1 MDPHHHI
8 RISPQGRLSLND
20 RGVWLTED
28 QLVHERAMMSAVVGL
43 QGTGVVFKGGS
54 ALALVYQLDR
64 HATEIKFD
72 ASEPIDTTEIEAILE
87 CSMKKLG
94 IHMSRFI
101 SHQDTDIVQ
110 QFKIHYIHSSTGQD
124 RIMKMEIDFQKKPNK
139 EDLTVIKGIQTYE
152 IDALFDQKLAAT
164 MSRYQAR
171 DLHDI
176 GFIMERYGG
185 NLFLEQIRASDV
197 FSQDYVGLAGLFER
211 AFQDDKM
218 LREIGGPYENR
229 AAPHEDA
236 ALRFRIAVVD
246 RLNQRG
252 PRHAEQ
258 ASSRFH
264 SLDETLSLH
273 RAWLA
278 TSGLMGRRAN
288 LAGAD
293 LRGSRLAGHNLS
305 RANLRGANLMDAM
318 LRGIALEN
326 ADLEGVDFTDAD
338 LRFANL
344 RGANLHNAILSA
356 TTLDFSDFT
365 RADLTGVTMRRA
377 QLFQT
382 KGIESALAATR
393 NVVTN
398 STAVRRS

>member
-8 RISPQGRLSLND
+8 RMSPQGRLSLND

-28 QLVHERAMMSAVVGL
+28 QLVHERAMMSAV
-43 QGTGVVFKGGS
+43 TGMQDTRYIFKGGS
-54 ALALVYQLDR
+54 ALAFLYQLDR
-64 HATEIKFD
+64 HSTEIEFG
-72 ASEPIDTTEIEAILE
+72 ASEPIDTTEIETILE
-87 CSMKKLG
+87 HSMKKSG
-94 IHMSRFI
+94 IQMSRFI
-101 SHQDTDIVQ
+101 VHQDTDVVQ
-110 QFKIHYIHSSTGQD
+110 QLKIHYVHSNTGQD
-124 RIMKMEIDFQKKPNK
+124 RIMKMEIGFQERLNE
-139 EDLTVIKGIQTYE
+139 EDITGIKGILIYE
-152 IDALFDQKLAAT
+152 IDALFDQKLTAA
-164 MSRYQAR
+164 MAHYRAR

-185 NLFLEQIRASDV
+185 NIFLEQIRASDV
-197 FSQDYVGLAGLFER
+197 FSQDYVGLTGLFRR

-246 RLNQRG
+246 RLNQRR

-273 RAWLA
+273 RTWLA
-278 TSGLMGRRAN
+278 TSGLKGRKAN

-293 LRGSRLAGHNLS
+293 LRGFRLAGHNLS

-344 RGANLHNAILSA
+344 RGANLRNAILSA

-365 RADLTGVTMRRA
+365 RANLTGVTMRRA

-393 NVVTN
+393 NLATN
-398 STAVRRS
+398 SAAVRRS